1 MGVAW
6 GLRTMGVAWV
16 LRGKSGA
23 RSLGT
28 VGVAG
33 CLRTM
38 GVTWGLRAIS
48 AAGCLRTMGVT
59 WGLRAISAARSLG
72 TVGVAWGLRA
82 VSSAGLLRAI
92 SSTRSLGTVRRAR
105 LLRAVLVATLLLS
118 TVSTI
123 AADTST
129 EATEVTSEL
138 LLAEARATLAE
149 EANRASAFLSL
160 RCFEVVANESE
171 IHRLKKSVIMNV
183 RSFTTLA
190 RLNILFRRRP
200 IVVRHSSWDLC
211 TKLRSVALGTDS
223 KSCVDHVQSSS
234 SLFSVDNSVDNIT
247 RNVSESSVTT
257 DHGSWLSCKKV
268 KINWEFSDWNIAEDA
283 FNNGD
288 FVVADL

>member
-6 GLRTMGVAWV
+6 GLRTISA
-16 LRGKSGA
+16 
-23 RSLGT
+23 
-28 VGVAG
+28 AG

-48 AAGCLRTMGVT
+48 AARSLRTVGVA
-59 WGLRAISAARSLG
+59 WGLRAISAARSLGTVGVAWGLRAVSAARSLG

-247 RNVSESSVTT
+247 RNVSVSSVTT

-268 KINWEFSDWNIAEDA
+268 QINWEFSDWNIAEDGL
-283 FNNGD
+283 NNGV
-288 FVVADL
+288 FVGADL